1 MAHECAA
8 SAEITLQMI
17 RESLHAAVICDSL
30 DALGYRDQSPRIQ
43 LRPYTTDAILV
54 GRCRTTLWR
63 DGSAETSN
71 PYELE
76 LAAVDS
82 CRPDDVFVAA
92 AGGSMISGI
101 WGELLSTAAR
111 NAGCVGA
118 VVDGAVRD
126 VRKMRELGFPVF
138 ARGTSVYDSQNRQVM
153 IDMDVPVQIGG
164 VRFRPGDLVIADEDG
179 VVVVPQEVE
188 AEVLRRAWEKARSE
202 TAFRRAVGNGM
213 KATTAYER
221 HGVL

>member
-1 MAHECAA
+1 MIPEIGHFSLVLALSMALVQGFVPLAGAQMGISSWVAVAKPAA
-8 SAEITLQMI
+8 RMQLLFMLISFFCLTASFLQNDFSVLYVASNSNTALPTLY
-17 RESLHAAVICDSL
+17 L
-30 DALGYRDQSPRIQ
+30 
-43 LRPYTTDAILV
+43 
-54 GRCRTTLWR
+54 
-63 DGSAETSN
+63 
-71 PYELE
+71 
-76 LAAVDS
+76 
-82 CRPDDVFVAA
+82 
-92 AGGSMISGI
+92 ISGV

-188 AEVLRRAWEKARSE
+188 AEVLRRA
-202 TAFRRAVGNGM
+202 
-213 KATTAYER
+213 
-221 HGVL
+221 